1 MASRRPQATLS
12 SLLTGCLARCRS
24 LIGSDGPIGTPI
36 ITCVSSGCE
45 WSPLLCMIGSLV
57 AGKHMFAAVGI
68 ASTSSRD

>member
-45 WSPLLCMIGSLV
+45 WSPLPYPTLENNGYDRSFV
-57 AGKHMFAAVGI
+57 
-68 ASTSSRD
+68 